1 MKERSN
7 MKYSEYPYERINLD
21 EARQNMS
28 SWLTRFNSA
37 ESSGEQIAVL
47 KEVDES
53 SREYSSYQ
61 AIASLNFNKNINDD
75 EAKAEKEYYDNI
87 GPEYMK
93 IHNELDKAV
102 NTSQFKEEL
111 AAEWGETF
119 LKQIE
124 MDLKTF
130 DPDIVEMLKEETE
143 LRNRYTQKIGGAQIE
158 FKGEAYNLAGLGPF
172 HKDKSREVRKESY
185 QARFK
190 WFEENGEFF
199 DELYDKLVKLRH
211 KIATTLGFE
220 NFVELGYMRMS
231 RSDYGSK
238 EVANFRKQIVD
249 HVVPVVKKLNQQ
261 RKEILGLDHLYFY
274 DGINF
279 KEGDPT
285 PKGTPDEL
293 VERAQ
298 KMYHELSKETGEF
311 FDIMVNEDLMDL
323 VNRDGKMAGGF
334 CTAFP
339 KYERP
344 YIFSN
349 FNGTDHD
356 ITVLTHE
363 AGHAFQCYSS
373 RKQPLSSYLWPTM
386 ESAEIHSMSMEFFTW
401 PWMKEFFKEETDRF
415 KYKHISGSLSFLPYG
430 ACVDHFQHWVFENP
444 DATPKERK
452 EKWLELESIYL
463 PDRDYDDIAYA
474 KSGGLWQGQ
483 LHIYQ
488 MPFYYI
494 DYTLAQTCAF
504 QFWMKN
510 EEDSDQAWE
519 DYYRLCQAGGSLPFT
534 GLVELAGLE
543 LPFNDGCLEKVVG
556 KVTNWLESIDVSA
569 L

>member
-1 MKERSN
+1 
-7 MKYSEYPYERINLD
+7 MKYSDFPYKRISVSD
-21 EARQNMS
+21 TKQKME
-28 SWLTRFNSA
+28 SWLHRFNQATSVND
-37 ESSGEQIAVL
+37 QIDVL
-47 KEVDES
+47 TEVDAS

-61 AIASLNFNKNINDD
+61 AIASLNFNKNIND
-75 EAKAEKEYYDNI
+75 EAAKSEKEYYDKI
-87 GPEYMK
+87 GPEIQE
-93 IHNELDKAV
+93 IHNNLDKAI
-102 NTSQFKEEL
+102 NSSQFKDEL
-111 AAEWGETF
+111 AKHWGDTF
-119 LKQIE
+119 IKQIE

-130 DPDIVEMLKEETE
+130 DSSIMDMLKEETE
-143 LRNRYTQKIGGAQIE
+143 LRNQYTQKIGGAQIE
-158 FKGEAYNLAGLGPF
+158 FEGETYNLAGLGPF
-172 HKDKSREVRKESY
+172 HKDENRDVRKRSY
-185 QARFK
+185 EARFK
-190 WFEENGEFF
+190 WFAENEEFF
-199 DELYDKLVKLRH
+199 DNLYDKLVKLRH
-211 KIATTLGFE
+211 KIATTLGYE
-220 NFVELGYMRMS
+220 NFIELGYMRMS
-231 RSDYGSK
+231 RSDYGAK

-261 RKEILGLDHLYFY
+261 RKEILGLDKLYFY

-293 VERAQ
+293 VKRAQ
-298 KMYHELSKETGEF
+298 TMYHELSQETGEF

-373 RKQPLSSYLWPTM
+373 RNQPLTSYLWPTM

-401 PWMKEFFKEETDRF
+401 PWMDQFFEDETDRF
-415 KYKHISGSLSFLPYG
+415 KYKHIAGSLSFLPYG

-444 DATPKERK
+444 EVTPKERK

-463 PDRDYDDIAYA
+463 PERDYDDIEYP
-474 KSGGLWQGQ
+474 KSGGVWQGQ

-504 QFWMKN
+504 QFWIKS
-510 EEDSDQAWE
+510 EENREKAWE

-534 GLVELAGLE
+534 GLVELAGLK
-543 LPFNDGCLEKVVG
+543 LPFDDGCLENVVE
-556 KVTNWLESIDVSA
+556 KVTDWLDKVDVSS